1 MPDKRRSKSG
11 QGGLVIESRPKAGSR
26 CDVKNQLKVP
36 WIWPA
41 PPPLSSQPYKKLNR
55 TPAKWEIASTAAS
68 HSLSHPSP

>member
-26 CDVKNQLKVP
+26 CDVKNQLEVP

-41 PPPLSSQPYKKLNR
+41 PLPLSSQLYK
-55 TPAKWEIASTAAS
+55 S
-68 HSLSHPSP
+68 

>member
-26 CDVKNQLKVP
+26 CDVKNQLEVP

-41 PPPLSSQPYKKLNR
+41 PPPLSSQLYK
-55 TPAKWEIASTAAS
+55 S
-68 HSLSHPSP
+68 